1 MGGDI
6 DLTQLNELN
15 KKDRTVHW
23 LNTHQAVNLSCIH
36 CQEGLN
42 LEENSLV
49 CVNGHRFD
57 MAKQG
62 YFFMAKK
69 ASNTKYDS
77 SLFNSRREII
87 LNTKLYQ
94 PLHEYIGQY
103 LREHHGKDISMI
115 DAGSGEGSH
124 LWQISRQVKENEYS
138 LIGIDLAKSAIQA
151 ATDYNGHMLSMIAD
165 LAELPVADQQ
175 IDIVFSI
182 FSPSNY
188 SEFDRILKPSGEL
201 IKIIPNSGYLQEI
214 RQALMDMEIGNI
226 HPYSNEDV
234 IEVFK
239 THYPD
244 AKMKEIKATQKLT
257 RSQLEDLVVM
267 TPLTWQLSD
276 EERQTLLTKLDGFI
290 TLDVPVLH
298 GKN

>member
-49 CVNGHRFD
+49 CVSGHRFD

-290 TLDVPVLH
+290 TLDVTVLH

>member
-175 IDIVFSI
+175 IDIVCSI

-188 SEFDRILKPSGEL
+188 SEFDRIVKPSGEL

-290 TLDVPVLH
+290 TLDVTVLH

>member
-290 TLDVPVLH
+290 TLDVTVLH

>member
-201 IKIIPNSGYLQEI
+201 IKIIPNSGYLQEV

-290 TLDVPVLH
+290 TLDVTVLH

>member
-49 CVNGHRFD
+49 CMSGHRFD

-290 TLDVPVLH
+290 TLDVTVLH